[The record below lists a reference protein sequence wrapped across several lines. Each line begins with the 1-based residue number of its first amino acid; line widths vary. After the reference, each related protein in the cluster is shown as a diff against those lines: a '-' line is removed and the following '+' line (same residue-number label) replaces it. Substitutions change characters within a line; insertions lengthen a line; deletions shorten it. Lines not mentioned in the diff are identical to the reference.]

1 MSKKKQREIL
11 WHLPLHLILIPVSLC
26 IVLPFI
32 LMCATSFKEAGEIF
46 TYPPQIFGKVFTFEN
61 YDWLFNKVT
70 FLQYFMN
77 SLKIAV
83 IVTIGQ
89 LFTSSLAGYVFAKL
103 KFKGRDKLF
112 FLYLATLMVPAHVTL
127 IPNFIIFKMLG
138 LVDTHTALI
147 LPGLATAFGTFLMR
161 QFFITMP
168 DELSEA
174 AKIDGCS
181 QFGIF
186 SRIFLPLSKP
196 ALATLGIFVF
206 NGSWTDYL
214 NPLVFIISPEKVTL
228 TVGVASLQG
237 TYATNWGVLMAGLT
251 ISVLPVLILFF
262 AAQDFFVKG
271 IVMTGMKA

>member
-1 MSKKKQREIL
+1 MSKKKRREIL

-26 IVLPFI
+26 IVLPFV

-46 TYPPQIFGKVFTFEN
+46 TYPPRIFGKVFTFEN

-127 IPNFIIFKMLG
+127 IPNFIIFKILG

-186 SRIFLPLSKP
+186 SKIFLPLSKP